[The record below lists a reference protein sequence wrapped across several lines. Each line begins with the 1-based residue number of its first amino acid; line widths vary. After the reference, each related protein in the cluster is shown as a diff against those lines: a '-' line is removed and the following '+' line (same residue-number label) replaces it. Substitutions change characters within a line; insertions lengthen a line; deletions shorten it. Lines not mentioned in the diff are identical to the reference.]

1 MLKRTDMDARDQ
13 LVQSAM
19 REFEARLVRYAC
31 SILND
36 LDRARDVVQETF
48 IKLYQ
53 QDPEQVNRALK
64 SWLFT
69 VCRNRCFD
77 VMRKESRLVLV
88 SDEMIANSRR
98 TDEDP
103 CREMQRQEAN
113 GEVIRFLER
122 LPENQREVI
131 RLKFQQDMSYK
142 EISEV
147 TNLSVS
153 NVGFLIHTGLKRLR
167 VMMDH
172 QQASEMMP

>member
-1 MLKRTDMDARDQ
+1 MLNRADTDERDT
-13 LVQSAM
+13 LVLTAM
-19 REFEARLVRYAC
+19 QDFEAPLVRYAY

-36 LDRARDVVQETF
+36 LERAKDVVQDTF
-48 IKLYQ
+48 IKLYAQ
-53 QDPEQVNRALK
+53 EPAKVSRALK

-77 VMRKESRLVLV
+77 VIRKESRMTFVD
-88 SDEMIANSRR
+88 DEIIAATRR
-98 TDEDP
+98 TDQDP
-103 CREMQRQEAN
+103 SKAMQKSESV
-113 GEVIRFLER
+113 GEVLRFLER

-131 RLKFQQDMSYK
+131 RLKFQNDMTYK

-167 VMMDH
+167 SLLNH
-172 QQASEMMP
+172 QTGEISN

>member
-1 MLKRTDMDARDQ
+1 MLKRTEMDARDQ
-13 LVQSAM
+13 MVQGAM
-19 REFEARLVRYAC
+19 RDYEARLVRYAC

-53 QDPEQVNRALK
+53 QEPEKVTRALK

-77 VMRKESRLVLV
+77 VMRKESRMVLV
-88 SDEMIANSRR
+88 SDEMIASSRR
-98 TDEDP
+98 TDQDP
-103 CREMQRQEAN
+103 SKDLQRQEAK
-113 GEVIRFLER
+113 GEVLRFLER

-131 RLKFQQDMSYK
+131 RLKFQNDMTYK

-172 QQASEMMP
+172 QSSELTG